1 MLDLAKRLSS
11 TQDFFLAGMQELE
24 RAILETEISQEA
36 SRVSYNSLQQPCD
49 DTGHTPSDSPL
60 RQSSSTSRK
69 GSHNWLKKTIE
80 TVT

>member
-24 RAILETEISQEA
+24 RVILETEISQEA
-36 SRVSYNSLQQPCD
+36 SRVTYYSLQQPCD

-69 GSHNWLKKTIE
+69 GSHNWLKKQ
-80 TVT
+80 

>member
-1 MLDLAKRLSS
+1 MLELAKRLSS

-69 GSHNWLKKTIE
+69 GSHNWLKKQ
-80 TVT
+80 

>member
-1 MLDLAKRLSS
+1 MLELAKRLSS

-69 GSHNWLKKTIE
+69 GSIE

>member
-24 RAILETEISQEA
+24 RDILETEISQEA

-69 GSHNWLKKTIE
+69 GSHNWLKKQ
-80 TVT
+80 

>member
-36 SRVSYNSLQQPCD
+36 SRVSYNSLQQQCD

-69 GSHNWLKKTIE
+69 GSHNWLKKQ
-80 TVT
+80 

>member
-11 TQDFFLAGMQELE
+11 TQDFFPAGMQELE

-69 GSHNWLKKTIE
+69 GSHNWLKKQ
-80 TVT
+80 

>member
-1 MLDLAKRLSS
+1 MLELAKRLSS

-24 RAILETEISQEA
+24 RVILETEISQEA

-69 GSHNWLKKTIE
+69 GSHNWLKKQ
-80 TVT
+80 

>member
-11 TQDFFLAGMQELE
+11 AQDFFLAGMQELE
-24 RAILETEISQEA
+24 RVILETEISQEA

-69 GSHNWLKKTIE
+69 GSHNWLKKQ
-80 TVT
+80 

>member
-24 RAILETEISQEA
+24 RDILETEISQEA

-49 DTGHTPSDSPL
+49 NTGHTL
-60 RQSSSTSRK
+60 
-69 GSHNWLKKTIE
+69 
-80 TVT
+80 

>member
-24 RAILETEISQEA
+24 RAILNTEISQEA

-69 GSHNWLKKTIE
+69 GSHNWLKKQ
-80 TVT
+80 